1 MAENK
6 VPCPEVL
13 NCCGT
18 VANIA
23 KLKAEIE
30 LLEKKR
36 AVLWKYLSLANDKL
50 DLKLEQVLEQT
61 K

>member
-1 MAENK
+1 MVENK

-18 VANIA
+18 VANIS

-36 AVLWKYLSLANDKL
+36 EVLWKFLSLANDKL